1 MDEEDLPQLRAAAA
15 AAAAASR
22 PRSLAA
28 APVGDLDSDVSL
40 THGIGTRQ
48 NGLVSP
54 HFFVDELKEKIILKV
69 YLNKEIQSKQN
80 IPFSHY

>member
-15 AAAAASR
+15 AAAASR
-22 PRSLAA
+22 PRSLA

-69 YLNKEIQSKQN
+69 YLNQEIQSKQN